1 MRKILM
7 IFIFCLIFVSCNDL
21 SKNEGNDSMNNFAI
35 YTDEEGNAVLEEK
48 KPIFNVNYTPNII
61 YTNKDGIDLS
71 LQILTPKLKR
81 NDTNSKYPL
90 VLFIQGSR
98 WMKQNVYQNLVVMGD
113 FARRGYVVSIS
124 EYRPSDKAIFLAQ
137 IEDAREA
144 LDFMINN
151 SDKYNVDTNNVFV
164 WGTSSGAH
172 TALFMAIPLSDNDT
186 TIPYMN
192 AIIAY
197 YPPTDILE
205 MRNDPLKT
213 TTGDA
218 ESPEGILIGRK
229 NVYDFPEEAK
239 KASPYY
245 EISKTNNLPPILLA
259 HGDVDSVVPFSQ
271 SKILADKLKEENRVY
286 EFYTVKNA
294 DHSGWQFWTKNMFDV
309 VENFIKK
316 YRK

>member
-1 MRKILM
+1 MKKNLM
-7 IFIFCLIFVSCNDL
+7 IFIFCLIFVSCNNS
-21 SKNEGNDSMNNFAI
+21 SKNEGNDSMNNFTI
-35 YTDEEGNAVLEEK
+35 YTNEEGNIILEEK
-48 KPIFNVNYTPNII
+48 NPVFNVNYTPNVI

-71 LQILTPKLKR
+71 LQILTPKLRR

-113 FARRGYVVSIS
+113 FARRGYVVSIV
-124 EYRPSDKAIFLAQ
+124 EYRPSDKAIFPAQ
-137 IEDAREA
+137 IEDTRDAVN
-144 LDFMINN
+144 FMINN
-151 SDKYNVDTNNVFV
+151 ANKYNVDTNNVFV

-172 TALFMAIPLSDNDT
+172 TALFTVIPLSDNDN

-205 MRNDPLKT
+205 MRNDPLKS

-245 EISKTNNLPPILLA
+245 EISKADNLPPIFLA
-259 HGDVDSVVPFSQ
+259 HGDSDSVVPFSQ

>member
-1 MRKILM
+1 MKKILM
-7 IFIFCLIFVSCNDL
+7 IFIFCFIFVSCNN
-21 SKNEGNDSMNNFAI
+21 SSNNKINDRMNNFII
-35 YTDEEGNAVLEEK
+35 YTNEKGNTVLEEK
-48 KPIFNVNYTPNII
+48 NPVFNVNYTPNVI
-61 YTNKDGIDLS
+61 YANKDGIDLS

-113 FARRGYVVSIS
+113 FARRGYVVSIV
-124 EYRPSDKAIFLAQ
+124 EYRPSDKAIFPAQ
-137 IEDAREA
+137 IEDTRDAIN
-144 LDFMINN
+144 FMINN
-151 SDKYNVDTNNVFV
+151 ANKYNIDTNNVFV
-164 WGTSSGAH
+164 WGSSSGAH
-172 TALFMAIPLSDNDT
+172 TALFTAIPLSDNDN

-205 MRNDPLKT
+205 MRNDPLQS

-218 ESPEGILIGRK
+218 ESLEGILIGRK

-245 EISKTNNLPPILLA
+245 EISKANNLPPIFLA
-259 HGDVDSVVPFSQ
+259 HGDADSVVPFSQ

-294 DHSGWQFWTKNMFDV
+294 DHSDWQFWTKDMFDV

-316 YRK
+316 YKK

>member
-1 MRKILM
+1 MKKNLM
-7 IFIFCLIFVSCNDL
+7 IFIFCLIFVSCNNS
-21 SKNEGNDSMNNFAI
+21 SKNEVNDSMNNFTI
-35 YTDEEGNAVLEEK
+35 YTNEEGNTVLEEK
-48 KPIFNVNYTPNII
+48 NPVFNVNYTPNVI

-71 LQILTPKLKR
+71 LQILTPKLRR

-113 FARRGYVVSIS
+113 FARRGYVVSII
-124 EYRPSDKAIFLAQ
+124 EYRPSDKAIFPAQ
-137 IEDAREA
+137 IEDTRDAVN
-144 LDFMINN
+144 FMISNAN
-151 SDKYNVDTNNVFV
+151 KYNVDTNNVFV

-172 TALFMAIPLSDNDT
+172 TALFTAIPLSDNDN

-205 MRNDPLKT
+205 MRNDPLKS

-245 EISKTNNLPPILLA
+245 EILKANNLPSIFLA
-259 HGDVDSVVPFSQ
+259 HGDADSVVPFSQ
-271 SKILADKLKEENRVY
+271 SKILADKLKEKNRVY

-294 DHSGWQFWTKNMFDV
+294 DHSDWQFWTKDMFDV